1 MQVNMMHLRAHF
13 VVHLGGPQK
22 ELTQFLGDLRL
33 GGIGHGRVGAIPVAD
48 NAHALKLGALYVDPF
63 VGEFAAFL
71 AEFNDWDLILVFLLL
86 AVLFLDLPFDGQ
98 TVAIPPRHVIS
109 VLSEHLLAAVDDV
122 LENLIECVTDV
133 QMPVGV
139 GWSVMEDELLAA
151 LRRFADPAVEV
162 RFLPAGEDF
171 WLAFRKAGLHGKI
184 RARQVDG

>member
-1 MQVNMMHLRAHF
+1 M
-13 VVHLGGPQK
+13 
-22 ELTQFLGDLRL
+22 
-33 GGIGHGRVGAIPVAD
+33 
-48 NAHALKLGALYVDPF
+48 YVDPF

-71 AEFNDWDLILVFLLL
+71 AEFNDWNLVLIFLLL

-98 TVAIPPRHVIS
+98 TVAIPSGHVIS
-109 VLSEHLLAAVDDV
+109 VLPKHLLAAVDDV
-122 LENLIECVTDV
+122 LENLIECVTDM

-139 GWSVMEDELLAA
+139 RRSVMEDEFLAA
-151 LRRFADPAVEV
+151 LRRFANPAVEI